1 MDAAYT
7 GNPAIFPPADV
18 LAKCE
23 YAAYLDEEA
32 LKVRDEIWTAI
43 QAA

>member
-1 MDAAYT
+1 MDEAYQN
-7 GNPAIFPPADV
+7 NPAIFPPAEI

-23 YAAYLDEEA
+23 YASYLGEEA
-32 LKVRDEIWTAI
+32 LKVRDEIWTAV